1 MLGLSVHVGLRRDLF
16 PCQRDDA
23 DGRIKLVRSSLIA
36 CFCFLCSLSNR
47 VTLCPVEDGLV
58 WVLQGLTG
66 GRIAPTNVLDEF
78 LMTDVDCEAKK
89 VTTVA
94 ILQEEE
100 GCSQ

>member
-1 MLGLSVHVGLRRDLF
+1 MVEPVAIGDEVVSAGFERARWIEA
-16 PCQRDDA
+16 R
-23 DGRIKLVRSSLIA
+23 RSSLIA

-66 GRIAPTNVLDEF
+66 RRIAPTNVLDEF

-100 GCSQ
+100 GYSQ